1 MIRHISRFTI
11 IVFCCLAIAGTF
23 LVLIF
28 FGTHVTSEE
37 LPIEPKEIRISPG
50 TSTKSIAKQLAEE
63 RIIRSPLLFEAV
75 AYFDG
80 ASRYL
85 QAGTYELSAAMG
97 LREIIH
103 KLRAGEVVHRHFV
116 VPEGLT
122 VAQIAQLFEDEGF
135 GSAESFS
142 RAARDSRWRKRYR
155 IEGSSLEGY
164 LFPNTY
170 KLVDEISAAK
180 VIKLML
186 DEFERQWTS
195 ERSEEAESL
204 NFSPHE
210 VITLASIIEKEA
222 RIADERPLI
231 SAVFHNRLK
240 RGWKLDADPT
250 VLYALGNPNRALT
263 KKDLTFDSSYNTYV
277 YRGLPP
283 APICNPGLASI
294 MAALRPAESSHLYF
308 VAIGDGKHHFSN
320 TLAEHNRVIRRIRR
334 NATRS

>member
-1 MIRHISRFTI
+1 MKPHILRLTI
-11 IVFCCLAIAGTF
+11 LVSCCLAIVGIILA
-23 LVLIF
+23 LILAPYL
-28 FGTHVTSEE
+28 TSKE
-37 LPIEPKEIRISPG
+37 LALEPKEIRITPG
-50 TSTKSIAKQLAEE
+50 TSTKSIAKQLADES
-63 RIIRSPLLFEAV
+63 IIRSSLLFEVV
-75 AYFDG
+75 AYLED

-85 QAGTYELSAAMG
+85 QAGTYELSAAMS

-103 KLRAGEVVHRHFV
+103 RLKTGEVVHRHFV

-122 VAQIAQLFEDEGF
+122 VAKIAQLFEDEGF

-142 RAARDSRWRKRYR
+142 RAARDSTWRKRYG
-155 IEGSSLEGY
+155 IEGNSLEGY

-186 DEFERQWTS
+186 DEFERHWTR
-195 ERSEEAESL
+195 ERAEEAKSL
-204 NFSPHE
+204 NFSPQE
-210 VITLASIIEKEA
+210 IITLASIIEKEA
-222 RIADERPLI
+222 KIADERPLI

-250 VLYALGNPNRALT
+250 VLYALGNPPRALT
-263 KKDLTFDSSYNTYV
+263 KKDLKFDSSYNTYV

-294 MAALRPAESSHLYF
+294 VAALRPAESSHLYF

-334 NATRS
+334 NANRS

>member
-1 MIRHISRFTI
+1 MIPHISRLTI
-11 IVFCCLAIAGTF
+11 LVSCCLAIVGII

-28 FGTHVTSEE
+28 GSYLTSEE
-37 LPIEPKEIRISPG
+37 LVLEPKEIRIAPG
-50 TSTKSIAKQLAEE
+50 TSTKSIAKQLADE
-63 RIIRSPLLFEAV
+63 RIIRSPLLFEVV
-75 AYFDG
+75 AYFED

-85 QAGTYELSAAMG
+85 QAGTYELSAAMS
-97 LREIIH
+97 LREIVH
-103 KLRAGEVVHRHFV
+103 KLKAGKVVHRHFV

-135 GSAESFS
+135 GSTESFS
-142 RAARDSRWRKRYR
+142 RAARDSQWRKRYG
-155 IEGSSLEGY
+155 IEGNSLEGY

-180 VIKLML
+180 VIKMML
-186 DEFERQWTS
+186 DEFDRQWTR
-195 ERSEEAESL
+195 ERTKEAESL
-204 NFSPHE
+204 NLSPQE
-210 VITLASIIEKEA
+210 IITLASIIEKEA
-222 RIADERPLI
+222 KIADERPLI

-250 VLYALGNPNRALT
+250 VLYALGNPQRALT
-263 KKDLTFDSSYNTYV
+263 RKDLKFDSLYNTYV

-294 MAALRPAESSHLYF
+294 MAALKPAESSHLYF

-334 NATRS
+334 NANRS